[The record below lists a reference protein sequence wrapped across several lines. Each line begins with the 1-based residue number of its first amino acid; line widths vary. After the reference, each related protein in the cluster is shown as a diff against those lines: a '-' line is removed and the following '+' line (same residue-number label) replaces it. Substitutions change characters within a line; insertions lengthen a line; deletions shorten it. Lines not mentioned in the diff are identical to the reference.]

1 MTTKETAAAQGDPLS
16 LDAQIALVT
25 GAAGG
30 IGRAV
35 AVTLA
40 EAGASVVVTDREEAA
55 QRLEETRRAILKMG
69 RPVLSMHADVGVL
82 QDIDRLVQCAV
93 DEFQTIHLFVNVAA
107 IHQYPT
113 PLLEIGEADWDRMQA
128 VNCKGF
134 LLLCQ
139 RIAPHMVRQGFGNI
153 IAVASD
159 SAFDVIADE
168 GPYGVSKIGLAKL
181 TAYLAKELRETG
193 VRVNAIAP
201 GWVRTPMIEE
211 YWSDPEL
218 LKEAKAGIPLGRIA
232 EPEEIANVVLFLA
245 SPLASYVHG
254 HCMVVDGGRIAGV
267 PS

>member
-1 MTTKETAAAQGDPLS
+1 MTTRETAAVQDDPLS
-16 LDAQIALVT
+16 LDARIALVT

-35 AVTLA
+35 ALTLA
-40 EAGASVVVTDREEAA
+40 EAGASVVITDRQAAA
-55 QRLEETRRAILKMG
+55 QRLEETRSAILEMG
-69 RPVLSMHADVGVL
+69 RPVLSIHADVGVR
-82 QDIDRLVQCAV
+82 QDIDRLVQCAL
-93 DEFQTIHLFVNVAA
+93 DEFQTIHLFVNIAA

-113 PLLEIGEADWDRMQA
+113 PLLEIDEADWDRLQA

-139 RIAPHMVRQGFGNI
+139 RIAPRMVRQGFGNI
-153 IAVASD
+153 VAIASD

-181 TAYLAKELRETG
+181 TAYLAKELRATG

-211 YWSDPEL
+211 YWSDPKL

-254 HCMVVDGGRIAGV
+254 HCMVVDGGRIAGI
-267 PS
+267 PG